1 MKKEKSQKVLLSG
14 IAMVVLFILWTVAI
28 SLIDVQPIGPQNSSV
43 GFATLNGF
51 IHSLTGV
58 HMAIYTVT
66 DWLGLIPLCFI
77 LGFALLGLIQLIKRK
92 SLFKVDSSILVL
104 GAFYIVVM
112 AAYLFFEFYV
122 VNYRPV
128 LINGFLEASYP
139 SSTTLLVMCVMPTA
153 VMQLNSRIRNTKMK
167 RAFAFALIAFTAFM
181 VIGRLISGVHWITD
195 IIGGAILSA
204 GLVMIY
210 YSVTTLITVIKNLII
225 FNDGVEKKLYSDR
238 DNFADIYP
246 FIPYQFNLLGSVL
259 TSIRTHGASG
269 KHLAEGERSMLALF
283 KESAVKVM
291 NDEPGTIVP
300 FNMFYDALEQ
310 FLDHSHK
317 GVISR
322 ALDNEYLNPNHDR
335 ECFDVNVLKT
345 LFMIKYVKE
354 IKANMKDTSMV
365 KKTILSNAK
374 TVRSHSR
381 LDGLTFCDCI
391 SENRFGVPVY
401 EVDSLVQSAYPLSEQ
416 SGLCRNSLHV
426 QSAECHSRFQCIP
439 KWCRPGAKPEK
450 RRCLLHTPC
459 DSLSYQRC

>member
-167 RAFAFALIAFTAFM
+167 RALPILLRQ
-181 VIGRLISGVHWITD
+181 RLI
-195 IIGGAILSA
+195 LSTP
-204 GLVMIY
+204 MQ
-210 YSVTTLITVIKNLII
+210 T
-225 FNDGVEKKLYSDR
+225 
-238 DNFADIYP
+238 
-246 FIPYQFNLLGSVL
+246 
-259 TSIRTHGASG
+259 
-269 KHLAEGERSMLALF
+269 
-283 KESAVKVM
+283 
-291 NDEPGTIVP
+291 
-300 FNMFYDALEQ
+300 
-310 FLDHSHK
+310 
-317 GVISR
+317 
-322 ALDNEYLNPNHDR
+322 
-335 ECFDVNVLKT
+335 
-345 LFMIKYVKE
+345 
-354 IKANMKDTSMV
+354 
-365 KKTILSNAK
+365 
-374 TVRSHSR
+374 
-381 LDGLTFCDCI
+381 
-391 SENRFGVPVY
+391 
-401 EVDSLVQSAYPLSEQ
+401 DSLLHR
-416 SGLCRNSLHV
+416 RNWNTARDILLL
-426 QSAECHSRFQCIP
+426 RFRLLTDMCLT
-439 KWCRPGAKPEK
+439 AH
-450 RRCLLHTPC
+450 RCTLMW
-459 DSLSYQRC
+459 QRNILPMRVVLP

>member
-112 AAYLFFEFYV
+112 AA
-122 VNYRPV
+122 

-210 YSVTTLITVIKNLII
+210 YSVTTLIA
-225 FNDGVEKKLYSDR
+225 R
-238 DNFADIYP
+238 
-246 FIPYQFNLLGSVL
+246 Q
-259 TSIRTHGASG
+259 
-269 KHLAEGERSMLALF
+269 ER
-283 KESAVKVM
+283 
-291 NDEPGTIVP
+291 
-300 FNMFYDALEQ
+300 
-310 FLDHSHK
+310 
-317 GVISR
+317 
-322 ALDNEYLNPNHDR
+322 
-335 ECFDVNVLKT
+335 
-345 LFMIKYVKE
+345 
-354 IKANMKDTSMV
+354 
-365 KKTILSNAK
+365 
-374 TVRSHSR
+374 
-381 LDGLTFCDCI
+381 
-391 SENRFGVPVY
+391 
-401 EVDSLVQSAYPLSEQ
+401 
-416 SGLCRNSLHV
+416 
-426 QSAECHSRFQCIP
+426 
-439 KWCRPGAKPEK
+439 
-450 RRCLLHTPC
+450 
-459 DSLSYQRC
+459 